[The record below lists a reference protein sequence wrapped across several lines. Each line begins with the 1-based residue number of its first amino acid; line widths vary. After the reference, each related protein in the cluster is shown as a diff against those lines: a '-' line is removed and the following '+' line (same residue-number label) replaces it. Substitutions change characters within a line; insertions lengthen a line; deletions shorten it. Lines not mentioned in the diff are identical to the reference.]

1 MMTMTNTIR
10 FPGAVCVLV
19 VATLAL
25 INGRSGLG
33 LVHQSFHSRSRNN
46 INVQSLVSK
55 LRMESRYTPHARKP
69 VQRTCSSLFAV
80 DASSPSSSSGGSGE
94 SSQQSQSSNKKN
106 GELEIIEAEVVVE
119 NSSSPASDTPSAS
132 TPSAD
137 DTSAGT
143 KNVAAAAANNNKKKT
158 LQDLR
163 AEGGP
168 FTFNTPIGAL
178 NPFALYYGITSVVLG
193 IPWFIGCQICR
204 FLSWITGGRFDPK
217 VCFLFAFGGFGFFF
231 DSYSDASE

>member
-1 MMTMTNTIR
+1 MTMTSIR

-19 VATLAL
+19 VVTLAL
-25 INGRSGLG
+25 IDGTSGL
-33 LVHQSFHSRSRNN
+33 VQPFQSRSRHGK
-46 INVQSLVSK
+46 NVQSLAGN
-55 LRMESRYTPHARKP
+55 LRIQSRYTPHARKLFQKTP
-69 VQRTCSSLFAV
+69 SLLAV
-80 DASSPSSSSGGSGE
+80 DASSSGGGE
-94 SSQQSQSSNKKN
+94 SSPSQSSNNKKN
-106 GELEIIEAEVVVE
+106 GELEIIEAEVVIE
-119 NSSSPASDTPSAS
+119 SSSPSSDTLSAS
-132 TPSAD
+132 TTSPPSGETTKEASP
-137 DTSAGT
+137 TPTPAPAPVGT
-143 KNVAAAAANNNKKKT
+143 KNVAKKKT

-217 VCFLFAFGGFGFFF
+217 VCSLCICLLV
-231 DSYSDASE
+231 SYSVL